1 MRDYLAN
8 RFYLRGLTWLGL
20 LNTLTACLF
29 NRVLVLHCDPKSR
42 RVIGWHIGKGTQ
54 FPRGVKSMG
63 RRGPAPKPTVLND
76 LAGNPSKRKKNT
88 REPKPASNNLV
99 APDHLSPAAKA
110 EWDRLVALFTDLK
123 LLTNVDAD
131 ALAMYADTYARWAE
145 ATSILSKQGMIVYTE
160 NGFPIQSPYLSIVN
174 QTMKVMQKF
183 LAEFGMTPASRTRL
197 QVPEEPEDDPFESF
211 VNKKKRS

>member
-1 MRDYLAN
+1 
-8 RFYLRGLTWLGL
+8 
-20 LNTLTACLF
+20 
-29 NRVLVLHCDPKSR
+29 
-42 RVIGWHIGKGTQ
+42 
-54 FPRGVKSMG
+54 MG

-99 APDHLSPAAKA
+99 APDHLSLEAKA
-110 EWDRLVALFTDLK
+110 EWDRLVALFADLK

-145 ATSILSKQGMIVYTE
+145 ATRRLAKEGMIVYTE

-197 QVPEEPEDDPFESF
+197 QVPEEPEDDPFETF
-211 VNKKKRS
+211 VSKKKRS